1 MSSSGARDVQR
12 VPCLFRS
19 LALGALCIPHVS
31 IFAQAPAARTN
42 AWLFTYSVTS
52 SSDGRPLP
60 GGDLLLEVAIW
71 AGRARIRVRQGA
83 LKAMTGEGGTILIRT
98 DDSTMAMVNP
108 VTREVLTVA
117 TGEFGALMGG
127 PVGAAPL
134 EVSDVTSVT
143 RDRGLD
149 VRLLGY
155 STRRVELT
163 QGYTLRLNTPV
174 AQRSLRIDQQ
184 LQLDVSRDIG
194 RLDSGFR
201 AFAEQFGRSLAVPE
215 SVRRKLRES
224 ERAVPAGFPIRS
236 VTTAVTVSGS
246 DTLRTTT
253 RAEMTALR
261 REAVDT
267 TTFAIPAGF
276 RITEMSRLLQRPRR
290 P

>member
-1 MSSSGARDVQR
+1 M
-12 VPCLFRS
+12 
-19 LALGALCIPHVS
+19 
-31 IFAQAPAARTN
+31 
-42 AWLFTYSVTS
+42 
-52 SSDGRPLP
+52 
-60 GGDLLLEVAIW
+60 LEVAIW
-71 AGRARIRVRQGA
+71 AGSARITVRQGA

-98 DDSTMAMVNP
+98 DDSTMAIVNS
-108 VTREVLTVA
+108 VKREVLKVA
-117 TGEFGALMGG
+117 TGEFAALMGG
-127 PVGAAPL
+127 PFGAATL

-149 VRLLGY
+149 ARLLGY

-174 AQRSLRIDQQ
+174 AQRSLRTDQQ
-184 LQLDVSRDIG
+184 LQLNVSRDIG

-201 AFAEQFGRSLAVPE
+201 AFAEQFGRSLALPE
-215 SVRRKLRES
+215 SVRRELHES

-253 RAEMTALR
+253 RAEMTALH
-261 REAVDT
+261 RETVDT

-276 RITEMSRLLQRPRR
+276 RITEMSRLMQRPRR